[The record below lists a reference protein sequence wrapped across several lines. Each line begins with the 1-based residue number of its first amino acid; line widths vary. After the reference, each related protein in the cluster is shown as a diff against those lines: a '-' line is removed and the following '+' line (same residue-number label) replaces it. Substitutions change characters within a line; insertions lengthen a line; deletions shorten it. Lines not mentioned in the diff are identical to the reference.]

1 MTGLGFE
8 TKHLLTVHRKGTQ
21 NKKTMTTLFR
31 PFELDPFDLL
41 WKDLKETQAHF
52 SAITQKV
59 THPVD
64 IYETE
69 DGIRFEV
76 AAVGLDVEEIDISV
90 ENDSLRICY
99 EKPGQQVENQP
110 IYRGIK
116 RSSFDLTWKISTKF
130 DLSKLEA
137 SLDRGLLT
145 LVIPV
150 AEGKAARKITIATPK
165 ALKEK

>member
-1 MTGLGFE
+1 MTAF
-8 TKHLLTVHRKGTQ
+8 
-21 NKKTMTTLFR
+21 FR

-52 SAITQKV
+52 SAITQRV

-69 DGIRFEV
+69 NGIRFEV
-76 AAVGLDVEEIDISV
+76 AAVGLNVEDIDISI

-99 EKPGQQVENQP
+99 DKPAQQEQQP
-110 IYRGIK
+110 IYKGIK
-116 RSSFDLTWKISTKF
+116 RSGFDLTWKISTKF
-130 DLSKLEA
+130 ELSKLEA
-137 SLDRGLLT
+137 SLDKGLLT
-145 LVIPV
+145 LTIPV
-150 AEGKAARKITIATPK
+150 AEGKAVRRIEIATPR

>member
-1 MTGLGFE
+1 MT
-8 TKHLLTVHRKGTQ
+8 
-21 NKKTMTTLFR
+21 FR

-41 WKDLKETQAHF
+41 WRDLFDTQSHF

-64 IYETE
+64 IFETK

-76 AAVGLDVEEIDISV
+76 AAVGLDKEDISIIV
-90 ENDSLRICY
+90 DGDQLRITY
-99 EKPGQQVENQP
+99 EKPNTPEEAP

-116 RSSFDLTWKISTKF
+116 RSSFNTTWKISTKF

-137 SLDRGLLT
+137 SLDKGLLI
-145 LVIPV
+145 LSIPV
-150 AEGKAARKITIATPK
+150 AEGKAVKQIQINTPK
-165 ALKEK
+165 ALKAK

>member
-1 MTGLGFE
+1 MGIL
-8 TKHLLTVHRKGTQ
+8 
-21 NKKTMTTLFR
+21 R

-41 WKDLKETQAHF
+41 WRDLFETNSRF
-52 SAITQKV
+52 SAITQRV

-69 DGIRFEV
+69 NGIRFEV
-76 AAVGLDVEEIDISV
+76 AAVGLDSKDIDIQID
-90 ENDSLRICY
+90 NDQLRIKY
-99 EKPGQQVENQP
+99 EKPPIENEESA

-137 SLDRGLLT
+137 GLDRGLLT
-145 LVIPV
+145 LDIPT
-150 AEGKAARKITIATPK
+150 AEGKAIRRIEISTPK
-165 ALKEK
+165 KQLK

>member
-1 MTGLGFE
+1 MT
-8 TKHLLTVHRKGTQ
+8 
-21 NKKTMTTLFR
+21 FR

-41 WKDLKETQAHF
+41 WRDLFDTQSHF

-64 IYETE
+64 IFETE

-76 AAVGLDVEEIDISV
+76 AAVGLDKEDINIIV
-90 ENDSLRICY
+90 DGDQLRITY
-99 EKPGQQVENQP
+99 EKPNIPEEAP

-116 RSSFDLTWKISTKF
+116 RSSFNTTWKISTKF

-137 SLDRGLLT
+137 SLDKGLLI
-145 LVIPV
+145 LSIPV
-150 AEGKAARKITIATPK
+150 AEGKAVKQIQISTPK
-165 ALKEK
+165 ALKAK

>member
-1 MTGLGFE
+1 MT
-8 TKHLLTVHRKGTQ
+8 
-21 NKKTMTTLFR
+21 FR

-41 WKDLKETQAHF
+41 WRDLFDTQSHF

-64 IYETE
+64 IYETT

-76 AAVGLDVEEIDISV
+76 AAVGLDKEDISIIV
-90 ENDSLRICY
+90 DGDQLRITY
-99 EKPGQQVENQP
+99 EKPNTPEEAP

-116 RSSFDLTWKISTKF
+116 RSSFNTTWKISTKF

-137 SLDRGLLT
+137 SLDKGLLI
-145 LVIPV
+145 LSIPV
-150 AEGKAARKITIATPK
+150 AEGKAVKQIQINTPK
-165 ALKEK
+165 ALKAK